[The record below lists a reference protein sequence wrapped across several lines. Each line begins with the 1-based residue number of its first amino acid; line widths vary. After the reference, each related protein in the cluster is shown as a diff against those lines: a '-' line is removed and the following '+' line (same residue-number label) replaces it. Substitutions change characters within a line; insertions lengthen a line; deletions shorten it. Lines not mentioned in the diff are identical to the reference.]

1 MKLEFLGAA
10 HEVTGSCHYLE
21 IGDKRLCVDIGMEQG
36 QNLFEVQAIPVN
48 PAEIDYILL
57 THAHIDHTGLLPM
70 LYAEGFRGEVY
81 ATKATVDLC
90 GIMLRDSAHIQQ
102 FEAEWRN
109 RKAQRAGREPY
120 VPLYTM
126 EDALGAIQLLLP
138 CEYDC
143 EICLCDGISI
153 RFTDVGH
160 LLGSASIEIFA
171 TEGKEKRTIVFSG
184 DLGNKNKPILRD
196 PIYTKHADYVVM
208 ESTYGDRLHG
218 GASDHVRELAEVI
231 ESTFQRGGNVVIPS
245 FAVGRTQELLYFIR
259 QIKEQGLVKANPHFF
274 QIYL

>member
-109 RKAQRAGREPY
+109 RKAQIGRA
-120 VPLYTM
+120 
-126 EDALGAIQLLLP
+126 
-138 CEYDC
+138 
-143 EICLCDGISI
+143 
-153 RFTDVGH
+153 
-160 LLGSASIEIFA
+160 
-171 TEGKEKRTIVFSG
+171 
-184 DLGNKNKPILRD
+184 
-196 PIYTKHADYVVM
+196 
-208 ESTYGDRLHG
+208 
-218 GASDHVRELAEVI
+218 HV
-231 ESTFQRGGNVVIPS
+231 
-245 FAVGRTQELLYFIR
+245 
-259 QIKEQGLVKANPHFF
+259 
-274 QIYL
+274 